1 MFYHPSALTA
11 LAPSGDPA
19 PEALYREEFLTKKPA
34 AEAVE
39 TREAEVDHRA
49 PARAR
54 TIRAQVAARV
64 GSFFAIA

>member
-11 LAPSGDPA
+11 LAPNGDPT
-19 PEALYREEFLTKKPA
+19 PEALFREEFMKLKPA
-34 AEAVE
+34 AIVAD
-39 TREAEVDHRA
+39 APVDHRA

-64 GSFFAIA
+64 GSFVSIS

>member
-11 LAPSGDPA
+11 LAPTGDPT
-19 PEALYREEFLTKKPA
+19 PEALFREEFLKLKA
-34 AEAVE
+34 ATTTE
-39 TREAEVDHRA
+39 TVVDHRA

-64 GSFFAIA
+64 GSFFSIS